1 MIFPS
6 KLSRKECILRC
17 MEQSSGWCSGQEIAD
32 TLGISRAAVGKHVA
46 VLRSEGHIIESASK
60 KGYRLIMQADTIRP
74 EDIREALQTRC
85 FGQRYID
92 ILPETTSTSNELVAQ
107 ALLGAE
113 EGTIVVAEKQTH
125 GKGRKG
131 HDWFSAPRALQF
143 SLLLRPKS
151 LIAHD
156 FFMQAAALS
165 VAQAVAD
172 ITSLTAQ
179 VKGPN
184 DVFIGGRKVAGVLIE
199 TGFRSD
205 ELEWVVVGIG
215 CNVNTMPEEFPQELR
230 HKVTS
235 LYDAGGNYIPRARL
249 LAAILARLEGW
260 YDILLQG
267 TTLPLRQAWEDWH
280 IG

>member
-215 CNVNTMPEEFPQELR
+215 CNVN
-230 HKVTS
+230 KI
-235 LYDAGGNYIPRARL
+235 GRA
-249 LAAILARLEGW
+249 
-260 YDILLQG
+260 
-267 TTLPLRQAWEDWH
+267 H
-280 IG
+280 V